1 MAPSRLSGRELKH
14 RVLEILRSG
23 NLDNAIDAICE
34 MPARQ
39 VVNPLFS
46 YILSTDPETK
56 WAAITAMGAVIANLA
71 DKDMESA
78 RVVVRRLMWQL
89 NDESGGIGWGC
100 PETMGEVVACH
111 EGLAQEYAPVLVSYV
126 KEDGNFLEYEPLQE
140 GAVWGIARAAQNRR
154 HLIFDAYPH
163 LLPFL
168 PCTNA
173 VLRGL
178 AVWAL
183 GELGA
188 SKSCSQ
194 IEQLANDTVKICI
207 YRDRELKTYKV
218 KDLAEEALTRIKG
231 SIRGW

>member
-1 MAPSRLSGRELKH
+1 MAGQALKREVFDLLNSRCL
-14 RVLEILRSG
+14 
-23 NLDNAIDAICE
+23 NDAITILCQ
-34 MPARQ
+34 MPARR

-46 YILSTDPETK
+46 FLLSTDPKMK

-78 RVVVRRLMWQL
+78 RVIMRRLMWQL

-140 GAVWGIARAAQNRR
+140 GAVWGIARAAQKRR
-154 HLIFDAYPH
+154 HLLFDAYPH

-178 AVWAL
+178 AAWAL

-194 IEQLANDTVKICI
+194 IEQLANDTVRICI

-231 SIRGW
+231 SIREW